1 MKVLINLLN
10 FAHMLYLRLIIKKKK
25 AVKNTHTHTHT
36 HKILFPYSAD
46 SKILWHKQVEREKSH
61 LKFLIVIFRIIELTY
76 FHSSGKMTM
85 MS

>member
-25 AVKNTHTHTHT
+25 KLLKKKRT

-46 SKILWHKQVEREKSH
+46 SKIL
-61 LKFLIVIFRIIELTY
+61 
-76 FHSSGKMTM
+76 
-85 MS
+85 

>member
-25 AVKNTHTHTHT
+25 LLKKRT

-46 SKILWHKQVEREKSH
+46 SKILWNKQVERK
-61 LKFLIVIFRIIELTY
+61 KVI
-76 FHSSGKMTM
+76 
-85 MS
+85 

>member
-25 AVKNTHTHTHT
+25 SCLKKRT

-46 SKILWHKQVEREKSH
+46 SKILWHKQVERK
-61 LKFLIVIFRIIELTY
+61 KVI
-76 FHSSGKMTM
+76 
-85 MS
+85 